1 MSILKLLVPEPEFH
15 LNQQQDDGT
24 DWFRARF
31 AKEGVVAKNGWY
43 FPPSAFTKYNNGPI
57 WFTDSHDARNRVG
70 VANIEVNSQSAYG
83 TGPWLSSPEA
93 QRVRNDL
100 REFEEA
106 GGKAQ
111 VSIAFS
117 VPDAQNDVVS
127 YWNNGLTRAEIDKG
141 VTMKFLNVQAAHLA
155 IVDAGNLPGATLLKN
170 SEFEEEL
177 KELHSN
183 SSLRDEARTIYARQ
197 LLR

>member
-31 AKEGVVAKNGWY
+31 AKQGVVAKNGWY
-43 FPPSAFTKYNNGPI
+43 FPPSAFVKYNNGPI
-57 WFTDSHDARNRVG
+57 WFTDSHDSTKRVG
-70 VANIEVNSQSAYG
+70 VANIEVNTQSAYG

-100 REFEEA
+100 QEFEEA
-106 GGKAQ
+106 GGQAQ
-111 VSIAFS
+111 VSIAF
-117 VPDAQNDVVS
+117 VLPDREEDVLS
-127 YWNNGLTRAEIDKG
+127 YWSGDLTKSEIDKG
-141 VTMKFLNVQAAHLA
+141 ITIKFVNVQAVHLA
-155 IVDAGNLPGATLLKN
+155 IVDSGNLPGASMLKN

-183 SSLRDEARTIYARQ
+183 NSLRDEARTIYARQ